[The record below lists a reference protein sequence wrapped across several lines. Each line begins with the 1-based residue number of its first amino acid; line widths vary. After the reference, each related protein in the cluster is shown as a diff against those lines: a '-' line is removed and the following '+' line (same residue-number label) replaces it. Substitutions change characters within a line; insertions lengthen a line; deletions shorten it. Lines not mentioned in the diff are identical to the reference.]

1 MKAAHHQRGA
11 ALLTAMIIVTLIAS
25 LAAGMVWQQYRAV
38 QIEAADRA
46 RAQSAWIL
54 QGALDWARLILQE
67 DAKQN
72 RNKPVDHLGEPWA
85 VPLAEARLST
95 FLAADKASTSDDD
108 GPEAFLSGSIE
119 DAQSRYNLRALLGGP
134 KVPELEQ
141 RVLERLCSQ
150 VNAPPGTAATLIAGL
165 REAFPD
171 AGSPAGNAGNT
182 GTSGKGSTSGGAT
195 TLPETGTS
203 GGTSA
208 GTSPTSGN
216 TAGGN
221 GSVATTQVRETGP
234 LQPAGLDQL
243 NWFGLDPDTIRRL
256 QPYVVLLPAAT
267 PVNLNTAPREVIA
280 ALFDGVDLATAE
292 RLVQGRKGKPLN
304 DVATDAAAY
313 LSADALAQATA
324 GRAAVASSYFIVT
337 GRLRLEER
345 QLEQRSLIHR
355 NNLKME
361 VLARERIN
369 QLLDR

>member
-1 MKAAHHQRGA
+1 MTARRPQRGA

-67 DAKQN
+67 DAKEN
-72 RNKPVDHLGEPWA
+72 RKKAVDHLGEPWA

-95 FLAADKASTSDDD
+95 FLAAEGTATSSDD

-119 DAQSRYNLRALLGGP
+119 DAQSRYNLRALLGGAQ
-134 KVPELEQ
+134 VPALEQ

-150 VNAPPGTAATLIAGL
+150 VNAPPGTVAVIIDGL
-165 REAFPD
+165 RAAFP
-171 AGSPAGNAGNT
+171 APASGASSP
-182 GTSGKGSTSGGAT
+182 SGDPAS
-195 TLPETGTS
+195 
-203 GGTSA
+203 
-208 GTSPTSGN
+208 SPTGMS
-216 TAGGN
+216 
-221 GSVATTQVRETGP
+221 SGP

-243 NWFGLDPDTIRRL
+243 SWLGLDAETLKRL
-256 QPYVVLLPAAT
+256 QPYVVLLPKAT

-280 ALFDGVDLATAE
+280 ALFDNVDLASAE
-292 RLVQGRKGKPLN
+292 RVVQGRKGRPLQN
-304 DVATDAAAY
+304 VADAAAF
-313 LSADALAQATA
+313 LPSGVQVAA
-324 GRAAVASSYFIVT
+324 GRASVDSSFFIVT

-345 QLEQRSLIHR
+345 QLEQRSLIER
-355 NNLKME
+355 QGLTMK

>member
-1 MKAAHHQRGA
+1 MSPRLRQRGA

-54 QGALDWARLILQE
+54 QGALDWARLILKE
-67 DAKQN
+67 DAN
-72 RNKPVDHLGEPWA
+72 LHRTNKPMDHLGEPWA

-95 FLAADKASTSDDD
+95 FLAADKSTASEDD

-119 DAQSRYNLRALLGGP
+119 DAQSRYNLRALLGGN

-150 VNAPPGTAATLIAGL
+150 VNAPPGTAAVIIAGL
-165 REAFPD
+165 REAFP
-171 AGSPAGNAGNT
+171 AAA
-182 GTSGKGSTSGGAT
+182 
-195 TLPETGTS
+195 S
-203 GGTSA
+203 GGTTGTGTATGSA
-208 GTSPTSGN
+208 GAASG
-216 TAGGN
+216 AGG
-221 GSVATTQVRETGP
+221 GTTTPTKESGP
-234 LQPAGLDQL
+234 LEPAGLDQL
-243 NWFGLDPDTIRRL
+243 TWLGLTPDTIARL
-256 QPYVVLLPAAT
+256 QPFVVLLPKAT

-292 RLVQGRKGKPLN
+292 RLVQGRKAKPMG
-304 DVATDAAAY
+304 DVSTDAAAY
-313 LSADALAQATA
+313 LPAAALAQATA
-324 GRAAVASSYFIVT
+324 TRASVISSFFIVT

-345 QLEQRSLIHR
+345 QLEQRSLIER
-355 NNLKME
+355 QNLNMV

-369 QLLDR
+369 QLVDR

>member
-1 MKAAHHQRGA
+1 MKTRLRQRGA

-54 QGALDWARLILQE
+54 QGALDWARLILLE

-95 FLAADKASTSDDD
+95 FLATAPLTADD

-150 VNAPPGTAATLIAGL
+150 VNAPPGTAALIIAGL
-165 REAFPD
+165 RDAFPT
-171 AGSPAGNAGNT
+171 PA
-182 GTSGKGSTSGGAT
+182 SGASQPPADS
-195 TLPETGTS
+195 
-203 GGTSA
+203 
-208 GTSPTSGN
+208 
-216 TAGGN
+216 
-221 GSVATTQVRETGP
+221 GP

-243 NWFGLDPDTIRRL
+243 SWFGLDADTLQRL
-256 QPYVVLLPAAT
+256 RPYVVLLPKAT

-292 RLVQGRKGKPLN
+292 RLVQGRKAKPLQ
-304 DVATDAAAY
+304 DVTSDAAAY
-313 LSADALAQATA
+313 LPAAALAQAT
-324 GRAAVASSYFIVT
+324 GTRASVASSFFVVT
-337 GRLRLEER
+337 GRLRLDER
-345 QLEQRSLIHR
+345 QLEQRSLIER
-355 NNLKME
+355 RDLNMV

-369 QLLDR
+369 QLLNR